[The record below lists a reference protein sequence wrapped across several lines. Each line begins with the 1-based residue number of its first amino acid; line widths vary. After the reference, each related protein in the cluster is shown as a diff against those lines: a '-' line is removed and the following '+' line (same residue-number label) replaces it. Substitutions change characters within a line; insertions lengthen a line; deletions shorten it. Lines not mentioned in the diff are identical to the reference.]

1 MGPGRSSFKRSPAT
15 NSRPNTTEAREKKTP
30 PLACSSGQA
39 SPLIKTLRV
48 GRSESHMPRKSGTKT
63 LQAIDRSWR
72 PRCLRCGPLPAVK
85 RFVTRPRQDRT
96 ARGPRPDSIS
106 LDTARELSPVDLTE
120 SISSCPRTAHWAEA
134 GGAFSPLFFQ
144 KPAREIRVGNP
155 SYQDRYSSSTSGM
168 RRTTHGSVDEPTHP
182 RQDRIRPDQTRPAA
196 KGTTAPETPEALPRE
211 KAPARARPWVLIGCK
226 IAFAF

>member
-1 MGPGRSSFKRSPAT
+1 
-15 NSRPNTTEAREKKTP
+15 
-30 PLACSSGQA
+30 
-39 SPLIKTLRV
+39 
-48 GRSESHMPRKSGTKT
+48 MPRKSGTKT

-106 LDTARELSPVDLTE
+106 LDTARELSLDDLTE
-120 SISSCPRTAHWAEA
+120 SISSSPRTAHWAEA

-155 SYQDRYSSSTSGM
+155 SYQDRYSSTSGM

-182 RQDRIRPDQTRPAA
+182 RQDRIRPDQQAARQGDHRPRNIRGA
-196 KGTTAPETPEALPRE
+196 RE
-211 KAPARARPWVLIGCK
+211 KGASSGTAMGSNRL
-226 IAFAF
+226 